1 MTTNYGRYYNPEAD
15 ELLDELSNTTE
26 EDRQLEIYQR
36 LNEIYLTDVPSFGAM
51 YRPTMFMSYFEETW
65 TNFPNEHDGTD
76 PKVPP
81 LMCSGGYGI
90 AALYNLEL
98 VDG

>member
-1 MTTNYGRYYNPEAD
+1 
-15 ELLDELSNTTE
+15 
-26 EDRQLEIYQR
+26 
-36 LNEIYLTDVPSFGAM
+36 M

>member
-1 MTTNYGRYYNPEAD
+1 MALPQRIPKLTLSD
-15 ELLDELSNTTE
+15 HLL
-26 EDRQLEIYQR
+26 I
-36 LNEIYLTDVPSFGAM
+36 GAM